1 MQEGLEEGNDVL
13 FSNDRF
19 RDLSIIVVKEE
30 MFQLQRS
37 QDEVP
42 PYLTDAEN
50 ESINGRKQDGG
61 ARVFVS
67 GRLSYCETEEEGI
80 RADFE
85 QGKNM
90 SELTKSML
98 PTMFQG

>member
-1 MQEGLEEGNDVL
+1 
-13 FSNDRF
+13 
-19 RDLSIIVVKEE
+19 

-37 QDEVP
+37 QGREDEVP

-50 ESINGRKQDGG
+50 ESSNAVNGRKQDGG
-61 ARVFVS
+61 ARLFVS

-90 SELTKSML
+90 PELTKSIL
-98 PTMFQG
+98 SMFQG